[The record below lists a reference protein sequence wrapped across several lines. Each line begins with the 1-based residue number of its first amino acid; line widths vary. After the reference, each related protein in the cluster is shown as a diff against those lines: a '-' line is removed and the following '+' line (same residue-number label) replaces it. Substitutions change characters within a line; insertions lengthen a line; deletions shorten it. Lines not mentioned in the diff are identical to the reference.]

1 MHGKELRVLKI
12 SRSGAKIIGRFT
24 ESQRLDISTFDPN
37 HVDSLTCDR
46 KHILT

>member
-1 MHGKELRVLKI
+1 VLKI

-24 ESQRLDISTFDPN
+24 ESQRLNISTFDPS
-37 HVDSLTCDR
+37 HLVSLICDR